1 MSLAE
6 EISAR
11 TKLDRKAIEI
21 PEWGDEDNPLVLYST
36 SVTAGDVS
44 KLQRSHKNFL
54 NDLTMEAMID
64 LIILKAETKDGEK
77 AFTIADKPFFRRQ
90 KVDIVATLAGN
101 MFGETLSVEEHE
113 KN

>member
-1 MSLAE
+1 
-6 EISAR
+6 
-11 TKLDRKAIEI
+11 
-21 PEWGDEDNPLVLYST
+21 
-36 SVTAGDVS
+36 
-44 KLQRSHKNFL
+44 
-54 NDLTMEAMID
+54 MEAMID

>member
-36 SVTAGDVS
+36 SVS
-44 KLQRSHKNFL
+44 Y
-54 NDLTMEAMID
+54 
-64 LIILKAETKDGEK
+64 KDHIK
-77 AFTIADKPFFRRQ
+77 IF
-90 KVDIVATLAGN
+90 
-101 MFGETLSVEEHE
+101 
-113 KN
+113 